1 MIKKE
6 VTRLYK
12 FSDAQ
17 LMLIGNAKIAFMRRD
32 AADFAPFGLTETQ
45 FAALETEIEAFS
57 DERTDIESKGNQ
69 VQATAD
75 KEIKAEELR
84 TAIRAVMT
92 RVALKYGD
100 KSARYRNFGTDA
112 LSRQTDADL
121 ALTAKRVVRVGKEY
135 LDDLNAQGLT
145 MALLDEIT
153 ALNSEFKE
161 LIVSKE
167 LTVGARDIQ
176 QEDRVEAGNA
186 IYTTLVSYTKTGQ
199 DIWVSKDVAKYNDY
213 VLYNTASGEEEPD
226 EPQDPAL

>member
-1 MIKKE
+1 MGKKE
-6 VTRLYK
+6 VKRKYL

-17 LMLIGNAKIAFMRRD
+17 MILIGNAKIAFMRRD
-32 AADFAPFGLTETQ
+32 AEAFEPFGLTETQ
-45 FAALETEIEAFS
+45 FGALETEIEAFS

-75 KEIKAEELR
+75 KDVKAEELR

-121 ALTAKRVVRVGKEY
+121 TLTAKRVVRVGKEN
-135 LDDLNAQGLT
+135 LNDYAAQGLT
-145 MALLDEIT
+145 LALLDEIT

-161 LIVSKE
+161 LIITKE
-167 LTVGARDIQ
+167 LKVGARDIQ

-199 DIWVSKDVAKYNDY
+199 DIWVSKDLAKYNDY
-213 VLYNTASGEEEPD
+213 VIYNTESGVDPD
-226 EPQDPAL
+226 EPQDPV